1 MRFSMTIIIS
11 KYTLFK
17 GTFKIK
23 NAYFCIPLIALFICV
38 CSLGGFGHRDD
49 CLTSNMMELNG
60 TWHVVLKA
68 AKEFVR
74 LMHMTLRDVNIDSA
88 LPGLALTL
96 AVLLTVS

>member
-1 MRFSMTIIIS
+1 
-11 KYTLFK
+11 
-17 GTFKIK
+17 
-23 NAYFCIPLIALFICV
+23 
-38 CSLGGFGHRDD
+38 
-49 CLTSNMMELNG
+49 MMELNG

-88 LPGLALTL
+88 LPGLTLML